1 MPNDAESVFGAVAY
15 DVAQDRK
22 NPEYVTPSS
31 NQGLVKCCVMGE
43 LRDPGACAFSV
54 DSVDWSTPV
63 ADMPSAPQGLP
74 MDLLDRVLIVST
86 KLYTESDIQEIIQIR
101 YVIT

>member
-1 MPNDAESVFGAVAY
+1 MPNDAESVFGDVAY

-43 LRDPGACAFSV
+43 LDPGACAFSV

-63 ADMPSAPQGLP
+63 ADMPSLFGPL
-74 MDLLDRVLIVST
+74 MIS
-86 KLYTESDIQEIIQIR
+86 
-101 YVIT
+101 